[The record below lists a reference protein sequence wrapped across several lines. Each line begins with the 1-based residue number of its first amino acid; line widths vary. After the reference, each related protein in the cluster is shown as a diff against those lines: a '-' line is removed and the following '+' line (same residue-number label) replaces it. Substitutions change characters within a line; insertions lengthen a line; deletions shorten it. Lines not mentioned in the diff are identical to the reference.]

1 MTLKKYLKILE
12 VLESFSLNGDLKN
25 ISFEDDISK
34 SILLVSAWYEL
45 PIDDVRRLSLDEFRN
60 LVQKIDLKELELD
73 SNAKLPY
80 YIYVSGKKYRV
91 LQTFAEMSFGQFV
104 DMQIALKDLYKED
117 GKIDWK
123 NVAKVISCFIQ
134 DENKKY
140 VPGVDVGEIDIKDA
154 YGILV
159 FFYKFKKQLENL
171 TKAYLNREVKDVLK
185 IKIPLKPP
193 LN

>member
-12 VLESFSLNGDLKN
+12 VLERVSSNGDLTDV
-25 ISFEDDISK
+25 SFEDDISK
-34 SILLVSAWYEL
+34 SILLVGAWYEMS
-45 PIDDVRRLSLDEFRN
+45 IDDVRRLSLDEFRN

-73 SNAKLPY
+73 SNATLPY

-140 VPGVDVGEIDIKDA
+140 VPGVDVGEMDMKDV

-159 FFYKFKKQLENL
+159 FFSKFRKQLEKL
-171 TKAYLNREVKDVLK
+171 TKAYLNRGVKGVL
-185 IKIPLKPP
+185 KIPLKFQ

>member
-12 VLESFSLNGDLKN
+12 VLESFSSTGDLN
-25 ISFEDDISK
+25 DVSFEDDISK
-34 SILLVSAWYEL
+34 SILLVSAWYEMS
-45 PIDDVRRLSLDEFRN
+45 IDDVRRLSLDEFRN

-80 YIYVSGKKYRV
+80 YIYVSGQKYMV

-123 NVAKVISCFIQ
+123 NVPKVISCFIQ

-140 VPGVDVGEIDIKDA
+140 VPGVDVGEMDIKDV

-159 FFYKFKKQLENL
+159 FFCKFRKQLENL
-171 TKAYLNREVKDVLK
+171 TKAYLNRGVRGGLK
-185 IKIPLKPP
+185 IKIPIKSP